1 MSKRT
6 RSEKKTYSESPFQKC
21 NIVCTQTHRTY
32 KTIIHTYN
40 IGYIDHIETEEEKG
54 FHGIS

>member
-1 MSKRT
+1 MHT
-6 RSEKKTYSESPFQKC
+6 DAYITLINAGLY
-21 NIVCTQTHRTY
+21 IYRTY